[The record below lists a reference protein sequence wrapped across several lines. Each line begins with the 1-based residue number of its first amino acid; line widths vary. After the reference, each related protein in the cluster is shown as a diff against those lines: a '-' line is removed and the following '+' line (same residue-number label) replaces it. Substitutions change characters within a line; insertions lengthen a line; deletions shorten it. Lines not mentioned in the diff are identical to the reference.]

1 MIELEPRFWSAT
13 KIEHNLYKIA
23 NILPLSQR
31 VGDVDWENTD
41 ECFKVVDDLCVGICQ
56 F

>member
-13 KIEHNLYKIA
+13 KIEHNLNKIA
-23 NILPLSQR
+23 NIRPLSQR
-31 VGDVDWENTD
+31 VGDVVWKNID
-41 ECFKVVDDLCVGICQ
+41 EFFKVVDDLCVGICQ